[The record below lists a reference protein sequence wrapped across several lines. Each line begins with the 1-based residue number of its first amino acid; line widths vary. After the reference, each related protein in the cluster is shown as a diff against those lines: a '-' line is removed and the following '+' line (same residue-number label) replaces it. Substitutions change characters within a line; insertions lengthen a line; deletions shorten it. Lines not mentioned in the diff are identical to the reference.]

1 MTAATH
7 ESEALQAAARTAL
20 HGARLSDRAARALLE
35 TRRLTDLGLL
45 ATEMRRRHHPEPS
58 VTYIIDRNVN
68 YTNVCV
74 AKCNFCA
81 FYRLPG
87 DEEGY
92 LLSPEE
98 LDAKLAETIALGG
111 TGILMQGGLHPELGI
126 EFYERM
132 LARMK
137 ERFPLH
143 LHAFS
148 PPEIVH
154 FSRVSRISVAQV
166 LLRLKR
172 AGLDSIPGGGAEIL
186 VDAVRRRYNAHKSST
201 DEWLGVMETAHSLG
215 LPTTAT
221 MMFGGLETLDD
232 RVTHMRLIRDLQE
245 RTGGFTAFIGWTYQ
259 PANTE
264 LGGREATAVDYLRT
278 LAVSR
283 LYLDNI
289 ANIQSSWVTMGT
301 KTGQVALSFG
311 ANDMGSIMIEENVV
325 RAAGAHN
332 RMDREN
338 MQRVIRD
345 AGYTPV
351 QRDTLYRPV
360 TVTAT
365 A

>member
-1 MTAATH
+1 MSAPARDA
-7 ESEALQAAARTAL
+7 ALQAAE
-20 HGARLSDRAARALLE
+20 RAALGIQRLDETMARQLLE
-35 TRRLTDLGLL
+35 TPRVVDLGL
-45 ATEMRRRHHPEPS
+45 AAGEMRHRLHPEPT
-58 VTYIIDRNVN
+58 VTYIVDRNVN

-87 DEEGY
+87 DPQGY

-98 LDAKLAETIALGG
+98 LDAKVRETIELGG
-111 TGILMQGGLHPELGI
+111 TGVLMQGGLHPELGI

-132 LARMK
+132 LTRMK
-137 ERFPLH
+137 KHGIH

-154 FSRVSRISVAQV
+154 FAGVSRLSIREV
-166 LLRLKR
+166 LTRLKG

-186 VDAVRRRYNAHKSST
+186 VDSVRDAYDAHKST
-201 DEWLGVMETAHSLG
+201 TAQWVEVMETAHSLG
-215 LPTTAT
+215 IPTTAT

-232 RVTHMRLIRDLQE
+232 RITHLRLVRELQD

-259 PANTE
+259 PANTA
-264 LGGREATAVDYLRT
+264 LGGRETTTVDYLRT

-289 ANIQSSWVTMGT
+289 PNIQSSWVTMGT
-301 KTGQVALSFG
+301 KIGQVGLSFG

-325 RAAGAHN
+325 RAAGASN
-332 RMDREN
+332 CMDRAN
-338 MQRVIRD
+338 MERVIRD
-345 AGYTPV
+345 AGYTPL
-351 QRDTLYRPV
+351 QRDTLYRRV
-360 TVTAT
+360 EA
-365 A
+365 AA

>member
-1 MTAATH
+1 MSGNGH
-7 ESEALQAAARTAL
+7 ALALPAARGT
-20 HGARLSDRAARALLE
+20 ARLEDATARQLLE
-35 TRRLTDLGLL
+35 TPRLLELGVTANL
-45 ATEMRRRHHPEPS
+45 MRRRLHPANE
-58 VTYIIDRNVN
+58 VTYIIDRNIN
-68 YTNVCV
+68 YTNVCI

-87 DEEGY
+87 QEGEY
-92 LLSPEE
+92 LLSSGE
-98 LDAKLAETIALGG
+98 LDEKISETLALGG
-111 TGILMQGGLHPELGI
+111 TGVLMQGGLHPELGI

-132 LARMK
+132 LRDIKKKHAI
-137 ERFPLH
+137 H

-154 FSRVSRISVAQV
+154 FARVSRIPIRTV
-166 LLRLKR
+166 LERLEA

-186 VDAVRRRYNAHKSST
+186 VDTVRKAYNAHKST
-201 DEWLGVMETAHSLG
+201 TEEWLEVMETAHDIE

-232 RVTHMRLIRDLQE
+232 RVTHLRLIRDLQD
-245 RTGGFTAFIGWTYQ
+245 RTGGFTAFICWTYQ
-259 PANTE
+259 PENTA
-264 LGGREATAVDYLRT
+264 LGGKVTTAADYLRT

-289 ANIQSSWVTMGT
+289 PNIQSSWVTMGT
-301 KTGQVALSFG
+301 KIGQLALSFG

-325 RAAGAHN
+325 RAAGASN
-332 RMDREN
+332 RLDEEN
-338 MQRVIRD
+338 MRRIIRD

-360 TVTAT
+360 TA
-365 A
+365 AA